1 MINLYQKKGKAMR
14 NFALL
19 FLFNVN
25 DLPLSRNDVNRG
37 IIRFM
42 LMDVAVRHLRE
53 FCCDS
58 GRVSSRLLIGM

>member
-1 MINLYQKKGKAMR
+1 MR

-19 FLFNVN
+19 LLFNVN
-25 DLPLSRNDVNRG
+25 DLPLSRNDVNRE
-37 IIRFM
+37 IIRFI

-58 GRVSSRLLIGM
+58 GRVSFRLLIGM

>member
-1 MINLYQKKGKAMR
+1 MR
-14 NFALL
+14 NLALL

-25 DLPLSRNDVNRG
+25 ELTLSRYDVNRG
-37 IIRFM
+37 IIRFI

-58 GRVSSRLLIGM
+58 GRVSFRLLIGM